1 MEKQEM
7 IDFLKA
13 RGLFEAKMNQLVT
26 WQLSEMVENAEDMG
40 VPTLEE
46 VEEMEIVKEIKKK
59 AKAKAK
65 PKKKPKA
72 DKKA

>member
-1 MEKQEM
+1 MEKEEM

-13 RGLFEAKMNQLVT
+13 RGLFEAKMNQLVG

-46 VEEMEIVKEIKKK
+46 IEEMEIVKEIKKNLTMLK
-59 AKAKAK
+59 YL
-65 PKKKPKA
+65 KKLA
-72 DKKA
+72 GNYV

>member
-1 MEKQEM
+1 M

-13 RGLFEAKMNQLVT
+13 RGLFEAKMNQLVG

-46 VEEMEIVKEIKKK
+46 IEEMEIVKEIKKNLTMLK
-59 AKAKAK
+59 YL
-65 PKKKPKA
+65 KKLA
-72 DKKA
+72 GNYV